1 MRLTREQ
8 YYKIK
13 DKLLRLCGIHQP
25 LFYENGTFEIHNIP
39 ENELNNLKLK
49 LKSADFVDKIDTY
62 KGRDDFNHLS
72 FNKGFPEP
80 GSYWNIRGFV
90 KTELKEDLEDVK
102 SIISDQIRGE
112 WEAIQNY
119 NKAVSNLQAE
129 GEDTAA
135 IESIL
140 KDIAEEEQVHVGELQ
155 KCLSEIEPKLDS
167 NVEEGK
173 EEAEEKLSEPA
184 ETDLE
189 ETIIDESWQEYNIH
203 DLDQDQIITTVI
215 TDRRFIPAADGKQRI
230 VLKDNNVKIVAHCLN
245 GVVVKGRVKD
255 IITVCDIC
263 NVANPYELYTPID
276 ESVETNLEEEVEIHK
291 ILNPKI
297 WDDEQK
303 LKPEIKSK
311 ILQIVEKFKEY
322 LNKDNVEL
330 KVDDIYLLGSNAN
343 YNYNDDSDLDIHII
357 ADESLDC
364 SGKHLPLLYDAYK
377 SLFNSKYEIT
387 IKGINVE
394 LYVENAAQMTNV
406 SAGIYSMNKG
416 WIRKP
421 DQYEMPDI
429 DQEAVSKGVDGWE
442 KRYFKLTED
451 GTVDQ
456 IDAFINEIYQ
466 LRKESI
472 QKDGEFGLGNLIFK
486 EVRRLGYLSD
496 LKKLKDE
503 LIGKELSL
511 ENLK

>member
-25 LFYENGTFEIHNIP
+25 LFYENGTFEINNIP
-39 ENELNNLKLK
+39 ENELSNLKLK
-49 LKSADFVDKIDTY
+49 LNNADFVDKIDTY

-72 FNKGFPEP
+72 LNKGFPEP

-119 NKAVSNLQAE
+119 NKAVSDLKDE
-129 GEDTAA
+129 GQDTAA
-135 IESIL
+135 IQSIL

-173 EEAEEKLSEPA
+173 EEAETKLSEPT
-184 ETDLE
+184 ETD
-189 ETIIDESWQEYNIH
+189 
-203 DLDQDQIITTVI
+203 
-215 TDRRFIPAADGKQRI
+215 
-230 VLKDNNVKIVAHCLN
+230 
-245 GVVVKGRVKD
+245 
-255 IITVCDIC
+255 
-263 NVANPYELYTPID
+263 
-276 ESVETNLEEEVEIHK
+276 LEEEVEIHK
-291 ILNPKI
+291 TLNPKI

-322 LNKDNVEL
+322 LNKDGVEL

-343 YNYNDDSDLDIHII
+343 YNYNNDSDLDIHII

-364 SGKHLPLLYDAYK
+364 EGKHLPLLYDAYK

-394 LYVENAAQMTNV
+394 LYVENASAMTNV
-406 SAGIYSMNKG
+406 STGIYSLNKG

-421 DQYEMPDI
+421 DQYKMPDI
-429 DQEAVSKGVDGWE
+429 DQEAVSKGVHGWE
-442 KRYFKLTED
+442 KRYFELTEN
-451 GTVDQ
+451 GTPDK
-456 IDAFINEIYQ
+456 IDSYINEIYQ

-472 QKDGEFGLGNLIFK
+472 QKEGEFGLGNLIFK
-486 EVRRLGYLSD
+486 EVRRLGYLQD
-496 LKKLKDE
+496 LKNLKDE
-503 LIGKELSL
+503 LTSQELSL
-511 ENLK
+511 EGLD